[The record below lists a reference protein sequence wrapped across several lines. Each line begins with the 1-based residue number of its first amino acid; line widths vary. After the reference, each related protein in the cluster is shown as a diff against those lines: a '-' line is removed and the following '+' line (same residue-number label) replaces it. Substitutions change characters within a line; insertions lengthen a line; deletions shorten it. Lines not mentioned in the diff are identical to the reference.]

1 MKDESRPRGISPQKA
16 FPPERT
22 DADGSSAAALPRT
35 ATPFGKEP
43 AGAYEQTFVP
53 HLGDAVRLAALLA
66 IPAAWVISGPL
77 SALTMLL
84 VSGGTWMSRYYSR
97 TRSEDLAGQ
106 IVLLLGG
113 AFSVLGTYKAIDW
126 LDLVVH
132 GLMLILL
139 TKLLTNM
146 LGHHGMLPPAL
157 NRRQTAGILLAVTSL
172 GVLLAVLWEIGE
184 WLGHTFI
191 NPEVGVGYDD
201 TLGDLTAGLLGAL
214 TAAFWSHGTARRG
227 SNV

>member
-1 MKDESRPRGISPQKA
+1 MKDESRPRGISQQKA
-16 FPPERT
+16 IPPEMT
-22 DADGSSAAALPRT
+22 DADGPWTAGPPRT

-43 AGAYEQTFVP
+43 VGAYEQTFVP
-53 HLGDAVRLAALLA
+53 HLGDAVRLATLLA
-66 IPAAWVISGPL
+66 IPTAWVITGPL

-84 VSGGTWMSRYYSR
+84 VCGGTWLTRYYSR
-97 TRSEDLAGQ
+97 TRNEDLAGSV
-106 IVLLLGG
+106 VLLLGG

-132 GLMLILL
+132 GLMLMIL

-146 LGHHGMLPPAL
+146 LVHHEMLPAAED
-157 NRRQTAGILLAVTSL
+157 RRQAAGILLAVTSM

-184 WLGHTFI
+184 WIGHTFI

-201 TLGDLTAGLLGAL
+201 TLGDLAAGLLGAL
-214 TAAFWSHGTARRG
+214 AAALWSHGTARRSG
-227 SNV
+227 SA

>member
-1 MKDESRPRGISPQKA
+1 M
-16 FPPERT
+16 
-22 DADGSSAAALPRT
+22 
-35 ATPFGKEP
+35 
-43 AGAYEQTFVP
+43 GAYEQTFVP
-53 HLGDAVRLAALLA
+53 HLGDAVRLATLLA

-84 VSGGTWMSRYYSR
+84 VCGGTWLTRYYSR
-97 TRSEDLAGQ
+97 TRNEDLAGSV
-106 IVLLLGG
+106 VLLLGG

-132 GLMLILL
+132 GLMLVIL

-146 LGHHGMLPPAL
+146 LVHHEMLPAAED
-157 NRRQTAGILLAVTSL
+157 RRQAAGILLAVTSM

-184 WLGHTFI
+184 WIGHTFI

-201 TLGDLTAGLLGAL
+201 TLGDLAAGLLGAL
-214 TAAFWSHGTARRG
+214 AAALWSHGTARRSG
-227 SNV
+227 SA